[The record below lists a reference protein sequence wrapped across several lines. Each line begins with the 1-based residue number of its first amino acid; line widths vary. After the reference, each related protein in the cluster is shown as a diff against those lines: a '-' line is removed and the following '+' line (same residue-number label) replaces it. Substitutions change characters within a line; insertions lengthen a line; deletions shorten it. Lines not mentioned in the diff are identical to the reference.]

1 LSISAS
7 ESIEPAP
14 RRWRLGALEI
24 PGFRLI
30 FVNGLF
36 SSVGMQSVVLVQGWL
51 VLSLSDDSPFW
62 VGVSVALNGIG
73 RMIFSIVGG
82 VLGDQLDRRKVV
94 VAAEFASAAICAVIA
109 ATSYLGI
116 ATLPLVLA
124 TSFVIAGTLAMDM
137 TVTAALIFDVAGR
150 ERILNAVSLRR
161 MTAAPMM
168 IGGSLLV
175 GWLIASAGIWAAY
188 AFVSAALVIAPWVL
202 LRLPPPKRASAGGR
216 EPFARSAAEGIKF
229 AANHWQ
235 IRTLLL
241 VALGM
246 ETFGFSYLTMIPVMA
261 KNVLD
266 VDAIGL
272 GQIAA
277 ASGVGAGLAV
287 LGIASLGDFRN
298 KPLLV
303 FSTALGA
310 GVSLFAFA
318 LSRSLP
324 LSMLCALL
332 TTGFL
337 TAYDITIGSLLQ
349 LVSPTHMRGRII
361 SLHNLVIAFASFGGF
376 AAGAI
381 GSLIGV
387 PVMLALGSAAIV
399 SNLLFHR
406 PRLLMIEERAAGDQS
421 ARSHPVSRDPDPT

>member
-1 LSISAS
+1 LPTSAS
-7 ESIEPAP
+7 ESIELKH
-14 RRWRLGALEI
+14 RQRRLGALEI

-36 SSVGMQSVVLVQGWL
+36 SSVGMQSVLLVQGWL
-51 VLSLSDDSPFW
+51 VLSLSDDSPLW

-73 RMIFSIVGG
+73 RMLFSIVGG

-94 VAAEFASAAICAVIA
+94 VAAQFASAAICALIA

-116 ATLPLVLA
+116 ATLPLVLVTA
-124 TSFVIAGTLAMDM
+124 FLIGGTLALDM

-161 MTAAPMM
+161 MTTAPMM

-175 GWLIASAGIWAAY
+175 GWLIASSGIWAAY
-188 AFVSAALVIAPWVL
+188 AFVSTALFIAPWIL
-202 LRLPPPKRASAGGR
+202 LRLPATARVSAGHR
-216 EPFARSAAEGIKF
+216 EPFFASAAEGFRF
-229 AANHWQ
+229 AARDWQ

-241 VALGM
+241 VAVGM
-246 ETFGFSYLTMIPVMA
+246 EAFGFSYFTMIPVMA

-266 VDAIGL
+266 VGAIGL
-272 GQIAA
+272 GQLAA

-287 LGIASLGDFRN
+287 LGIASLGNFRN
-298 KPLLV
+298 KPLLL
-303 FSTALGA
+303 FWTALGA
-310 GVSLFAFA
+310 GVFLFAFSI
-318 LSRSLP
+318 SRSLS
-324 LSMLCALL
+324 LSMLFALM

-349 LVSPTHMRGRII
+349 LVSPPHIRGRVI
-361 SLHNLVIAFASFGGF
+361 SLHNLVLAFTSFGGF

-381 GSLIGV
+381 GAVIGV
-387 PVMLALGSAAIV
+387 PVMLAIGSAAIV

-406 PRLLMIEERAAGDQS
+406 PRLLRIQEPAMDDQPV
-421 ARSHPVSRDPDPT
+421 RSHTV